1 MRWRVLAVTLLLAAA
16 GLAAGCGGKAT
27 SDRGGTTYAVET
39 VESQTVGAV
48 RQCDGLGKAKQARQ
62 RRLLERDLR
71 QLRAAAKTMKHY
83 AQDGTPAMNEALDRF
98 SIDIAN
104 EALPVFARSRLI
116 DRAAAIVAPL
126 CFLCFQTLEDNR
138 PVAAGAKLPC
148 D

>member
-1 MRWRVLAVTLLLAAA
+1 MRWRVLAVTLLVASA

-27 SDRGGTTYAVET
+27 SGSGVTTYAVET
-39 VESQTVGAV
+39 VEMSTVGAV

-71 QLRAAAKTMKHY
+71 QLRGAAKTMKHY
-83 AQDGTPAMNEALDRF
+83 AEDGTPAMNRALDRF
-98 SIDIAN
+98 SIDIAK
-104 EALPVFARSRLI
+104 EALPVFARSRFI
-116 DRAAAIVAPL
+116 DRAAAIVGPL

-138 PVAAGAKLPC
+138 PVGAGAKLPC